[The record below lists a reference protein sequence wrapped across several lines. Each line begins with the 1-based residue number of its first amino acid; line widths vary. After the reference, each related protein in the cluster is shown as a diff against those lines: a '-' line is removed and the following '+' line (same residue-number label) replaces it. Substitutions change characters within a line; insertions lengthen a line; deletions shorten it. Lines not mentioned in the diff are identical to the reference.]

1 MSSIRRLSVCRIVL
15 LVAAFIGLPPHSMAA
30 VGRTPG
36 VAAVSNIGA
45 ANYTIPIQLPPGT
58 NNLAPNLSLVY
69 DHNNGDS
76 LLGMG
81 FALSGLSA
89 ITRCNRTLAQDG
101 VMQEPALAAGDAYCL
116 DGQRLRLAS
125 GTYGTPGSTYR
136 TEIDTFARVTWVGTA
151 GGGPASWEVYQRDGL
166 IFDYGATADSFI
178 ETVGST
184 TARVWAVN
192 RIRDRAGNYIDFT
205 YTEDTSNGA
214 YRPNEIS
221 YTGHV
226 QAAPATKVVF
236 VYESANR
243 PDPLYAYRYG
253 TSTVD
258 GKIHE
263 FKRLDH
269 IDIIHIPTAT
279 TIRTVDI
286 TYEAAGGA
294 GNRSRIASI
303 QECVAGDC
311 LASTTFQW
319 INGTPGWDAE
329 GSTAQATFNPLILD
343 INGDGHEDVAFS
355 QSATPGNG
363 FWHFMLGAE
372 WGYFAASNSGI
383 VNYNFADARVTNWNG
398 DAFDDIL
405 VPCSDGVN
413 WCVLQS
419 TGTGLTTVAT
429 GAALNGAANLTLSVD
444 INGDSREDLV
454 RIITGSL
461 PHKLGVRLRNAT
473 GFDAETIAWTAQD
486 NNTRLAY
493 TFDDEIAGRNESHLR
508 RKDFNGDGREDF
520 ILRIR
525 DNSGEPGVPDI
536 SFWRIFHGRGS
547 TVTSGGSVGSG
558 SRSGHP
564 GDFNGDGLTD
574 WIQLTSGCGVRFGR
588 GLGLSAVV
596 AGPACTTLPTVVDY
610 DSDGLSDLLLNSGG
624 TWMVSR
630 STGNGFTAFVSTG
643 MAATT
648 GELLRITDINGD
660 GLQDL
665 VRAET
670 TTNAW
675 KYRVHTGVRPDL
687 LDRVTDGFGV
697 YADFNYQPI
706 ASASACY
713 VAQSSFPMPPA
724 PARPYKGARNV
735 VCSMSASDGI
745 GGSYTV
751 SHKYIGAYMDYSGR
765 GFLGFRTKHTT
776 DSRDNMLLIETFEQT
791 FPYTG
796 RLADSDLR
804 KSSLG
809 SEIRISQFDSFSD
822 TIVYNGETR
831 YFVYSRGSD
840 ETFFDV
846 LYPAVGR
853 LYTVKTD
860 YTYDASSGAI
870 TSVTTAVDQDED
882 AHGSWDYDNVVHN
895 RTISHPTLFNDFANW
910 CIGRPAETAET
921 REISFAAPAPITR
934 TTSTT
939 WDGVNCRPSQTVQEP
954 GSTLYQVAAE
964 FGYDSFGNIDSIVVK
979 PAAGQGQADRITAI
993 YWGTT
998 GRFPETVTNALSQVT
1013 TFTWNQALGVRTGVI
1028 DPNSHDVITD
1038 YDVFGRVRR
1047 VTRPDD
1053 TATDYVLGWCT
1064 ASTCPADANLRTSVT
1079 QIERDTANNEITS
1092 SYAFFDQ
1099 FERATWTQSK
1109 VLSGA
1114 LSTTRAMYNARG
1126 FVEQMSTPYL
1136 PTDPIWWT
1144 TTQYDLLGRPY
1155 SITRPKHEGDLSTQ
1169 QTTISYQ
1176 GLTTVITNGR
1186 NYSTRQVRN
1195 TAGRVVEVIDANNNT
1210 TRYTYDAFGNLLKT
1224 RDPSGNEIV
1233 LTYNNLGMKLTSV
1246 DPDLGSWSYAYY
1258 PLGELKTQ
1266 TNAKSQ
1272 TTTFTYDAL
1281 SRLATRVEVEG
1292 TTTFGYDNGTNA
1304 IGKLTS
1310 TSSPGGYSES
1320 YTYDGAGRPSQ
1331 TTIIADAVTYA
1342 YNYGYNPTTGLPE
1355 TLTYPTSSSD
1365 FRFKLR
1371 YSYQNGMLQA
1381 INNYSS
1387 DVLGATYWQAQGMNA
1402 RGQIVLEQ
1410 YGNNLITSSGY
1421 DRITGWLDDRTT
1433 GPSASASIQNLGY
1446 LWDENG
1452 NLKQRSDSRTG
1463 VTETFEY
1470 DALDRM
1476 YQHNRNGVGAMTV
1489 GYDAIGNITSMTGVG
1504 TYTYHPTKKHAVT
1517 STSGTL
1523 NNTYQYD
1530 ANGNMSSR
1538 NGQTTTWYSYN
1549 LPNTINGGSGTSVQ
1563 FMYGPNRER
1572 WKQIRTTSSGTG
1584 TTTYI
1589 GPFVERLVTASVNE
1603 FRHYV
1608 YGPTGPIA
1616 VYKRSSSGT
1625 STSTAYLATDHL
1637 GSTDVIT
1644 TTAGVQSVN
1653 MSFTPFGERKGAD
1666 GVTPLTAAEETAFK
1680 NVTRRGFTFHEHLD
1694 EVQLIHMNGRVYDPA
1709 IGRFMSPDPFV
1720 TSPFNGQSF
1729 NRYSYVRNN
1738 PLSRIDPSGFE
1749 DAVSHRAYSFNLM
1762 GMTGEFRREG
1772 FSNRG
1777 ERGDSLG
1784 ITTPAPCN
1792 PGLDNPSCSPFPN
1805 RPPPST
1811 GSPPAGGNGG
1821 TDVDTR
1827 PVLRQNPVAAMASD
1841 QITTASSG
1849 SNWQA
1854 DLREGFMNAV
1864 PGAYYAGQSQLAW
1877 GRGEYGYSVLLYS
1890 AALADAAAGV
1900 LTFGE
1905 SSLLTSSART
1915 VTTTATREAGV
1926 DIALGLTKGES
1937 HLTEGMLQRFA
1948 EKVDAIHWKQ
1958 WEDFGLGDMA
1968 APFREYFMEAA
1979 NKARAIKFNLTDMNL
1994 SGISHVGSASFEIG
2008 GTVTAAELM
2017 TILRNPSLLA
2027 KTTFF
2032 RDGKIISV
2040 EKVIAEVGK

>member
-1 MSSIRRLSVCRIVL
+1 MSSIRRLSVSRIVL
-15 LVAAFIGLPPHSMAA
+15 LIAASIGLSPPSMAA

-45 ANYTIPIQLPPGT
+45 ANYTIPMQLPPGT
-58 NNLAPNLSLVY
+58 NDLAPNLSLVY

-81 FALSGLSA
+81 FALSGLSTIA
-89 ITRCNRTLAQDG
+89 RCNRTLAQDG

-166 IFDYGATADSFI
+166 IFTYGATGDSFI
-178 ETVGST
+178 ETVGSA

-192 RIRDRAGNYIDFT
+192 RISDRAGNYIDFT

-221 YTGHV
+221 YTGHTL
-226 QAAPATKVVF
+226 AAPATKVVF

-263 FKRLDH
+263 FKRLDR
-269 IDIIHIPTAT
+269 IDIIHIPSAT

-303 QECVAGDC
+303 QECVADDC

-319 INGTPGWDAE
+319 INGTPGWNTE
-329 GSTAQATFNPLILD
+329 VSTGQTSYNPLILD

-355 QSATPGNG
+355 SSPTSGAGA
-363 FWHFMLGAE
+363 WYFMLGTDS
-372 WGYFAASNSGI
+372 GFTAASNSGI
-383 VNYNFADARVTNWNG
+383 TNYNFADARVTDWNG
-398 DAFDDIL
+398 DAFGDIL

-419 TGTGLTTVAT
+419 TGTNFTSVST
-429 GAALNGAANLTLSVD
+429 GATLSGAANLTLSAD
-444 INGDSREDLV
+444 INGDSREDLI
-454 RIITGSL
+454 RIINGSL
-461 PHKLGVRLRNAT
+461 PHQLGVRLRNAT

-596 AGPACTTLPTVVDY
+596 AGPACTTMPTVVDY
-610 DSDGLSDLLLNSGG
+610 DGDGLSDLLLNSSG

-630 STGNGFTAFVSTG
+630 STGNGFTAFTSTG
-643 MAATT
+643 IPATT
-648 GELLRITDINGD
+648 GEQLRIADINGD

-665 VRAET
+665 VRAEA

-675 KYRVHTGVRPDL
+675 KYRVHAGVRPDL

-697 YADFNYQPI
+697 YTDFNYQPI
-706 ASASACY
+706 ASSTACY
-713 VAQSSFPMPPA
+713 GVQSDPEAPSA
-724 PARPYKGARNV
+724 PARPYKGPLYV
-735 VCSMSASDGI
+735 VCSVSASDGI

-751 SHKYIGAYMDYSGR
+751 SHKYINAYMDYSGR
-765 GFLGFRTKHTT
+765 GFLGFFRKHTT
-776 DSRDNMLLIETFEQT
+776 DSRDNMFLLETFRQN
-791 FPYTG
+791 FPHTG
-796 RLADSDLR
+796 RLYASQLLQPNGGRAINSRDY
-804 KSSLG
+804 SS
-809 SEIRISQFDSFSD
+809 ISIPTD
-822 TIVYNGETR
+822 YNGETR
-831 YFVYSRGSD
+831 YFVYQARSYEEQNEVGS
-840 ETFFDV
+840 TFNGNLV
-846 LYPAVGR
+846 RRITIRNGV
-853 LYTVKTD
+853 
-860 YTYDASSGAI
+860 DASSGAV
-870 TSVTTAVDQDED
+870 TSVTTEIYEGN
-882 AHGSWDYDNVVHN
+882 GSNGLYDYAGHTY
-895 RTISHPTLFNDFANW
+895 RYSTSSPSPFNDFTNW
-910 CIGRPAETAET
+910 CIGRPTTTKHAAQSFPGALPVERNTAL
-921 REISFAAPAPITR
+921 
-934 TTSTT
+934 T
-939 WDGVNCRPSQTVQEP
+939 WDGPYCRPTQTIREP
-954 GSTLYQVAAE
+954 GNTEYQVTTDL
-964 FGYDSFGNIDSIVVK
+964 GYDDFGNINSVLVQ
-979 PAAGQGQADRITAI
+979 PAAGQGQANRTTTLN
-993 YWGTT
+993 WGTA
-998 GRFPETVTNALSQVT
+998 GRFLETITNPLSQVT
-1013 TFTWNQALGVRTGVI
+1013 TFTWDQVLGVRTGVI
-1028 DPNSHDVITD
+1028 DPNSHDVATE
-1038 YDVFGRVRR
+1038 YDPFGRMRR

-1053 TATDYVLGWCT
+1053 TATDYVLAWCT
-1064 ASTCPADANLRTSVT
+1064 PSTCPVDANLRTYVT

-1099 FERATWTQSK
+1099 FDRPIWTQSK

-1114 LSTTRAMYNARG
+1114 LSTSRAIYNARG

-1155 SITRPKHEGDLSTQ
+1155 LITRPKHEGDLSDH
-1169 QTTISYQ
+1169 QTSISYQ

-1195 TAGRVVEVIDANNNT
+1195 AVGQVVQTVDANNNA
-1210 TRYTYDAFGNLLKT
+1210 TRYTYNGFNDLLKT
-1224 RDPSGNEIV
+1224 RDSSGNEIV

-1246 DPDLGSWSYAYY
+1246 DPDLGSWSYTYY

-1266 TNAKSQ
+1266 TDAKLQ

-1281 SRLATRVEVEG
+1281 SRLATRVELEG
-1292 TTTFGYDNGTNA
+1292 TTTFGYDNGVNG

-1331 TTIIADAVTYA
+1331 TTIIADSVTYA
-1342 YNYGYNPTTGLPE
+1342 YNYGYNLTTGLPE
-1355 TLTYPTSSSD
+1355 TLTYPTSSAG

-1371 YSYQNGMLQA
+1371 YGYQNGILQA
-1381 INNYSS
+1381 INNYSG
-1387 DVLGATYWQAQGMNA
+1387 DVLGAAYWQAQGMNA
-1402 RGQIVLEQ
+1402 RGQTILEQ
-1410 YGNNLITSSGY
+1410 YGNGLITSSGY

-1452 NLKQRSDSRTG
+1452 NLKQRTDSRTG

-1489 GYDAIGNITSMTGVG
+1489 GYDAIGNITNKTGIG
-1504 TYTYHPTKKHAVT
+1504 TYAYHTTKKHAVA
-1517 STSGTL
+1517 STTGAI

-1616 VYKRSSSGT
+1616 VYKRSNSGT

-1653 MSFTPFGERKGAD
+1653 MSFTAFGERKGAD

-1720 TSPFNGQSF
+1720 TSPFNGQNL
-1729 NRYSYVRNN
+1729 NRYSYVLNN
-1738 PLSRIDPSGFE
+1738 SLSFTDPSGF
-1749 DAVSHRAYSFNLM
+1749 DDFAVSSRGYSFNLM
-1762 GMTGEFRREG
+1762 GMTGQFRSEG
-1772 FSNRG
+1772 VFSRV
-1777 ERGDSLG
+1777 ERGDSHG
-1784 ITTPAPCN
+1784 INDPSPCR
-1792 PGLDNPSCSPFPN
+1792 PGLNSNCSPFPS

-1811 GSPPAGGNGG
+1811 GAPPTGGGNGG
-1821 TDVDTR
+1821 GGADIDSR
-1827 PVLRQNPVAAMASD
+1827 PVLRQNPVAAMPAD
-1841 QITTASSG
+1841 QMTTASANNAIDPYQGTWIDFGVGAIRGAADDTIRTAIMAGALQSLLRGDLINAYTGLGYGSSVEIFSAPDSNRGQFGYDVGPALTVAVGGIAGGAKRVATRGTTYLYQKVGPLGEHLKFGITNNPATRYTAEQLAGGRLRIIASG
-1849 SNWQA
+1849 LRA
-1854 DLREGFMNAV
+1854 DMLALERKLHETLPIG
-1864 PGAYYAGQSQLAW
+1864 PEEGQSFYIQLQMEK
-1877 GRGEYGYSVLLYS
+1877 GLLPPWLYP
-1890 AALADAAAGV
+1890 
-1900 LTFGE
+1900 T
-1905 SSLLTSSART
+1905 
-1915 VTTTATREAGV
+1915 
-1926 DIALGLTKGES
+1926 
-1937 HLTEGMLQRFA
+1937 
-1948 EKVDAIHWKQ
+1948 
-1958 WEDFGLGDMA
+1958 
-1968 APFREYFMEAA
+1968 P
-1979 NKARAIKFNLTDMNL
+1979 
-1994 SGISHVGSASFEIG
+1994 
-2008 GTVTAAELM
+2008 
-2017 TILRNPSLLA
+2017 
-2027 KTTFF
+2027 
-2032 RDGKIISV
+2032 
-2040 EKVIAEVGK
+2040 